1 MKLDLLAF
9 AAHPDD
15 SELGCSGTLIAHIQ
29 AGKKVGVA
37 DLTRGEL
44 GTRGTPETRRQEAAL
59 AAEIIGLHAR
69 VNLGLADG
77 FFRVDRDQLLA
88 VVKVIRTFQPE
99 IVLANAIQDRHPDH
113 GRGANLVSEAC
124 FLSGLKQINTL
135 GDAGEEQQACRP
147 KAVYHYI
154 QDRYIEPD
162 LVFDI
167 TPYWE
172 QKMNSIRVFKSQ
184 FFDPENTEGPETYIS
199 NPEFLRFIEARAREM
214 GHKIGTTFGEGF
226 TKERHLGV
234 RNLFD
239 LI

>member
-9 AAHPDD
+9 ASHPDD
-15 SELGCSGTLIAHIQ
+15 TELGCSGTLIAHIH
-29 AGKKVGVA
+29 AGRKVGVA

-44 GTRGTPETRRQEAAL
+44 GTRGTPETRRQEAAE
-59 AAEIIGLHAR
+59 ASAIIGLHAR

-77 FFRVDRDQLLA
+77 FFRADRDQLLA
-88 VVKVIRTFQPE
+88 VVKVIRAFQPE
-99 IVLANAIQDRHPDH
+99 IVLLNAVHDRHPDH
-113 GRGANLVSEAC
+113 GRGSALVSEAC

-135 GDAGEEQQACRP
+135 GDSGEEQEAWRP

-162 LVFDI
+162 LVVDI
-167 TPYWE
+167 TAHWE
-172 QKMNSIRVFKSQ
+172 QKLESIRVFKSQ
-184 FFDPENTEGPETYIS
+184 FFDPEDTTGPQTYIS
-199 NPEFLRFIEARAREM
+199 NPEFLKFIEARAREM

-226 TKERHLGV
+226 TRERHIGV

>member
-9 AAHPDD
+9 ASHPDD
-15 SELGCSGTLIAHIQ
+15 TELGCSGTLISHIH

-44 GTRGTPETRRQEAAL
+44 GTRGTPETRRQEAA
-59 AAEIIGLHAR
+59 AASEIIGLHAR

-77 FFRVDRDQLLA
+77 FFRIERDQLLT
-88 VVKVIRTFQPE
+88 VVKTLRTFQPE
-99 IVLANAIQDRHPDH
+99 IVLLNAIQDRHPDH
-113 GRGANLVSEAC
+113 GRGSALVSEAC
-124 FLSGLKQINTL
+124 FLSGLQQVKTL
-135 GDAGEEQQACRP
+135 GDSGEEQQAWRP

-162 LVFDI
+162 LVVDI

-172 QKMNSIRVFKSQ
+172 QKLESIRVFKSQ

-199 NPEFLRFIEARAREM
+199 NPEFLNFIESRAREM

-226 TKERHLGV
+226 TKERTPGV
-234 RNLFD
+234 RSLFD